1 MSKEP
6 LTRLEHHLRNA
17 ALALS
22 ALGVIIGLMMLA
34 EWMAN

>member
-17 ALALS
+17 VFALS
-22 ALGVIIGLMMLA
+22 ALSVIVGLYMLIEWIG
-34 EWMAN
+34 